1 MCFSYCVAL
10 FVLTSVMSIM
20 ILLFVQ
26 DQKVDAVSLRIVP
39 NRLQF
44 FVYESLTFHCE
55 GVKYCEVV
63 HKFRGKIKSCSEVT
77 ETRPTGSS
85 CPVKIVYTD
94 NNGEYWYEPEAG
106 RRSNIINLSV
116 TAGPVILESP
126 AVPLLMEEMVTLS
139 CRMKNPSTN
148 FKADFYKNGR
158 LIHRSST
165 GNMTI
170 HRIFKSD
177 EGFYKCIISGVGE
190 SPESWLKVTD
200 SQSLKYTHNLDNSV
214 CHSSAAAT
222 PCIITTILVS
232 ALLVAVGLHHFGKG
246 YWKRETGTVDADREI
261 YAAVRKTG
269 DEDTLP
275 SKPSCHSV
283 GLGDTQQQEAGTST
297 EMSSAGPCKPKAED
311 PLNSTK
317 PQVAERAPPE
327 KIVTSE

>member
-1 MCFSYCVAL
+1 MEVSAL
-10 FVLTSVMSIM
+10 CI
-20 ILLFVQ
+20 
-26 DQKVDAVSLRIVP
+26 
-39 NRLQF
+39 RL
-44 FVYESLTFHCE
+44 Y
-55 GVKYCEVV
+55 
-63 HKFRGKIKSCSEVT
+63 
-77 ETRPTGSS
+77 
-85 CPVKIVYTD
+85 

-126 AVPLLMEEMVTLS
+126 AVPLLMEETVTLS

-158 LIHRSST
+158 LIHRSFT

-177 EGFYKCIISGVGE
+177 EGFYKCKISGVGE

-200 SQSLKYTHNLDNSV
+200 NNV
-214 CHSSAAAT
+214 CHSSSAAT

-246 YWKRETGTVDADREI
+246 YWKRETGTVDADRETN
-261 YAAVRKTG
+261 AAVRKTG

-283 GLGDTQQQEAGTST
+283 GLGDTQPQGSWNQHRDAQQVPAN
-297 EMSSAGPCKPKAED
+297 PKQRIPSI
-311 PLNSTK
+311 PLNHRLLRESRLK
-317 PQVAERAPPE
+317 
-327 KIVTSE
+327 K

>member
-1 MCFSYCVAL
+1 
-10 FVLTSVMSIM
+10 MSIM

-26 DQKVDAVSLRIVP
+26 YQKVDAVFLRIIP

-55 GVKYCEVV
+55 GVDYCEVV
-63 HKFRGKIKSCSEVT
+63 HKFRGTIKSCREVT
-77 ETRPTGSS
+77 ETRPTGSF
-85 CPVKIVYTD
+85 CRVRIVYTD
-94 NNGEYWYEPEAG
+94 NSGEYWYEPEAG
-106 RRSNIINLSV
+106 RRSNVINLSV

-126 AVPLLMEEMVTLS
+126 AVPVLMEETVTLS
-139 CRMKNPSTN
+139 CRKKISSSN

-200 SQSLKYTHNLDNSV
+200 KNV
-214 CHSSAAAT
+214 CHSSSAAT

-246 YWKRETGTVDADREI
+246 YWKRA
-261 YAAVRKTG
+261 
-269 DEDTLP
+269 
-275 SKPSCHSV
+275 
-283 GLGDTQQQEAGTST
+283 EAGTST
-297 EMSSAGPCKPKAED
+297 EMSSAGPCKPRAED
-311 PLNSTK
+311 PLISTK
-317 PQVAERAPPE
+317 PQVAKRELPE

>member
-1 MCFSYCVAL
+1 MEVSAL
-10 FVLTSVMSIM
+10 CIRLLMSIM

-126 AVPLLMEEMVTLS
+126 AVPVLMEETVTLS
-139 CRMKNPSTN
+139 CRMKNPSN

-200 SQSLKYTHNLDNSV
+200 NSV
-214 CHSSAAAT
+214 CHSSSAAT

-232 ALLVAVGLHHFGKG
+232 ALLVAVGLHHFAKG
-246 YWKRETGTVDADREI
+246 YCKRETGTVDADREI

-283 GLGDTQQQEAGTST
+283 GLGDTQQQAEAGTST
-297 EMSSAGPCKPKAED
+297 EMYSAGPCKPKAED

-317 PQVAERAPPE
+317 PQVAKRAPPE